1 MYVRKFEGDTLE
13 DALRLVKMELGPDA
27 IILKTVNNKGLR
39 SAFKKKK
46 FEITAAISE
55 NNYVKKA
62 KVDSVLS
69 NEQKQRFY
77 NSDAGHVSKMINKYN
92 GEKEV
97 KKAPRAA
104 SGYGNLG
111 LNKVVSQVTK
121 STDTIKDATAKTAS
135 KIKTSLDEFLS
146 MEPAIEESAVGM
158 TSSNESSA
166 FENELSESINIEDFS
181 SQKEAYNNY
190 QQQEPIEEDYLKRE
204 VSRSLPR
211 SHSEEEFA
219 SSIKSQQQKIEQ
231 LENQLFE
238 LTRSIQNNSQDD
250 DKSEIYELR
259 RTLKTLDLDESIIQ
273 RIIKKASFELS
284 KEELNDQDS
293 LFEFALRELNASI
306 RVGHPLFS
314 KHSKNNEAIFTV
326 LVSEVSSGQTSMAYK
341 LAKLT
346 SDSLVITYNKNQ
358 SESTSDFAAKMLD
371 INVVN
376 ATSISEIITYCR
388 KANEKSQ
395 KVFIDFKGGGR
406 DADETKKFIDSL
418 NRSFNN
424 VEVLVTLSAIHSEIF
439 NRRII
444 SKYQEMSRGVI
455 ISHIDLCLNFGA
467 LVNLQTVNDEMEFI
481 FYGNGSVIP
490 EDIEAATSERILAG
504 MFQF

>member
-27 IILKTVNNKGLR
+27 IILKTVNNKCLR

-55 NNYVKKA
+55 NNYIKKA

-69 NEQKQRFY
+69 NEQKQKFY

-97 KKAPRAA
+97 KKAPGAA
-104 SGYGNLG
+104 NGYGNLG

-121 STDTIKDATAKTAS
+121 STDTIKGATAKTAS
-135 KIKTSLDEFLS
+135 RIKTSLDEFLS
-146 MEPAIEESAVGM
+146 MEPAQEETVDVSSLNE
-158 TSSNESSA
+158 TST
-166 FENELSESINIEDFS
+166 FENELNESINIEDFS
-181 SQKEAYNNY
+181 SQQETYNAY
-190 QQQEPIEEDYLKRE
+190 QQEEELSQEDYVKRE

-211 SHSEEEFA
+211 SHREEELA

-238 LTRSIQNNSQDD
+238 LTRSIQNSSQED

-314 KHSKNNEAIFTV
+314 KLNKNNEAIFTV

-341 LAKLT
+341 LAKLA
-346 SDSLVITYNKNQ
+346 SNSLVITYNKNQ
-358 SESTSDFAAKMLD
+358 SEPTNDFAVKMLD

-395 KVFIDFKGGGR
+395 KVFIDFKGNGR

-467 LVNLQTVNDEMEFI
+467 LVNLQTVNDEMEFV

-490 EDIEAATSERILAG
+490 EDVEAATSERILAG